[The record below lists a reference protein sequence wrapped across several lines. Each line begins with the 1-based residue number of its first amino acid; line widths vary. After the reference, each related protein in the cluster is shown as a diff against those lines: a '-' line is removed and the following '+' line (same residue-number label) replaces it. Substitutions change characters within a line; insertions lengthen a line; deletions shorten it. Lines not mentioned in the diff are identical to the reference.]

1 MEPLRLNTKSNLAS
15 TSILLNLLRISTLL
29 LTSLIFTINSAY
41 ANQKKLIAITEIVEH
56 PSLQRAK
63 EGILD
68 ALKENGFEIGKNL
81 EVIEKNAQSSIA
93 NALMIAKQFISLK
106 PDAIVPISTP
116 SAQAVVKAAGNKG
129 IPVIFSSVTDPVAAG
144 LVRDLTIA
152 TKDVSGAMDYPLI
165 EEEVSLILSMI
176 PSAKKIG
183 FLYNTGEAN
192 SVKTIELL
200 KEAIKGKLEYIDSHM
215 ANSNQIVQSVSAF
228 VGKVD
233 VIYIPSD
240 NTVFASMAKL
250 VQLSRQ
256 HKIPVFSSDP
266 DSVKQGVLA
275 CIGYTQYEVGRTA
288 GKILARVLKGENM
301 VKVGKPEKAQIFINK
316 ITADSMGIVVPVELL
331 GIKTDIIVGEK

>member
-41 ANQKKLIAITEIVEH
+41 ATQKKLIAITEIVEH
-56 PSLQRAK
+56 PSLQQAK

-144 LVRDLTIA
+144 LVQDLAIA

-200 KEAIKGKLEYIDSHM
+200 KEAIKGKLEYIDSPM
-215 ANSNQIVQSVSAF
+215 ANSNQIVQSVSAL

-240 NTVFASMAKL
+240 NTVFASMPKL

-301 VKVGKPEKAQIFINK
+301 VNVGKPEKVQIFINK
-316 ITADSMGIVVPVELL
+316 ITADSMGIVVPDELL

>member
-15 TSILLNLLRISTLL
+15 TSILLNLLHISTLL
-29 LTSLIFTINSAY
+29 LTSLIITINSAY
-41 ANQKKLIAITEIVEH
+41 ATQKKLIAITEIVEH
-56 PSLQRAK
+56 PSLQQAK

-68 ALKENGFEIGKNL
+68 ALKENGFEIGENL

-116 SAQAVVKAAGNKG
+116 SAQAVVKVAGNKG

-144 LVRDLTIA
+144 LVRDLAIA

-165 EEEVSLILSMI
+165 EEEVSMILSMI

-215 ANSNQIVQSVSAF
+215 ASSNQIVQSVSAL

-240 NTVFASMAKL
+240 NTVFASMPKL

-288 GKILARVLKGENM
+288 GKILARILKGENM

-316 ITADSMGIVVPVELL
+316 LTADSMGIVVPDELL